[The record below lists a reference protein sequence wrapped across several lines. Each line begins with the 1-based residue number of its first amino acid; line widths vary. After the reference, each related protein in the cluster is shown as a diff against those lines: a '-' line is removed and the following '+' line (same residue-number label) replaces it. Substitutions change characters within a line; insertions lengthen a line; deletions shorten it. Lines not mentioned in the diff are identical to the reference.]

1 MRRLYGGNNMTNLY
15 DLAYGLEKAI
25 RESGD
30 YAILKSSLDAVNS
43 DPTTKQLFN
52 HFREIQ
58 MKFQTMQMMGQEIP
72 TEEMEAAQLTLTMA
86 HQNQNITKL
95 MEAEQRFSVVIN
107 DVTRIIM
114 KPLEEIYGGNQ

>member
-1 MRRLYGGNNMTNLY
+1 MTNLY
-15 DLAYGLEKAI
+15 DLAYSLEKSI

-30 YAILKSSLDAVNS
+30 YAALKSAFDAVNT

-52 HFREIQ
+52 NFRELQ

-86 HQNQNITKL
+86 QQNPNIVKL